1 MSQTPISHPE
11 FDFEPAKAHDLVSTP
26 QGEFDFE
33 VTSDAVSASVEPD
46 IINSTPVMDVDEMLT
61 IEARRAEKERSDR
74 IKDFVNKQFNGMKL
88 SGGPPETTAEKIQR
102 EFEQE
107 ALGSK
112 KPEQTK
118 PPMSQQPS
126 TINFDFDFNQPPKL
140 ENNNF

>member
-1 MSQTPISHPE
+1 M
-11 FDFEPAKAHDLVSTP
+11 STP

-46 IINSTPVMDVDEMLT
+46 IINSTPVMNVDEMLT

-88 SGGPPETTAEKIQR
+88 SGGPQETAAEKIQR

-112 KPEQTK
+112 KPE
-118 PPMSQQPS
+118 
-126 TINFDFDFNQPPKL
+126 
-140 ENNNF
+140 